1 MKGVLQRKTSV
12 ISLPAMVLYKIRFVW
27 YNILA

>member
-1 MKGVLQRKTSV
+1 MEGVSQRKTSEN
-12 ISLPAMVLYKIRFVW
+12 SLLAMVLYKIRFVW

>member
-1 MKGVLQRKTSV
+1 MEGVSQRKTSENS
-12 ISLPAMVLYKIRFVW
+12 IPAMVLYKIRFVW

>member
-1 MKGVLQRKTSV
+1 MEGVSQRKTYEKS
-12 ISLPAMVLYKIRFVW
+12 IPAMVLYKIRFVW